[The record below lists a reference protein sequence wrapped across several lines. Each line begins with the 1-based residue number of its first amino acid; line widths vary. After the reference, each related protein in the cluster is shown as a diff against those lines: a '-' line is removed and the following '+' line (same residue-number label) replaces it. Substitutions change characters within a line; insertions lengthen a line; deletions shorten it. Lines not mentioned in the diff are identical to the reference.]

1 VGDLSKTIARRI
13 GVKAG
18 RKLVLSAGDQIL
30 EDPSKPL
37 QEVSSPEISYFVRQV
52 CAREAAIGFRRA
64 LAERKK
70 DMHATVTDAIASLTF
85 GHEFNQSLQD
95 VTLPSS
101 LQTLTFGR
109 VFNQSLEGVT
119 LPSSLC
125 HLAKQPADFDLGRS
139 VQPELERCYLAK
151 QPADFDLRS

>member
-119 LPSSLC
+119 LPSSLQTLTFC
-125 HLAKQPADFDLGRS
+125 GEFDQS
-139 VQPELERCYLAK
+139 LEGVTLPTCRL
-151 QPADFDLRS
+151 